1 MGGRLAGRITII
13 TGAGSGIGR
22 ASARRFA
29 EEGATVV
36 VNDVDQAGAE
46 ETVDSITGMGGRAV
60 VHVADVTRSDQ
71 VEALVARTTTD
82 FGRLDVLFN
91 NAGGAIPEP
100 MESMALSE
108 YRRLMALNLDSAFY
122 GTQCALRVMI
132 EQRSG
137 CILMTTSGAGLRAV
151 RHLAVYGMAKSGLIQ
166 LARSVAADY
175 GRYGIRSNVI
185 SPGPMA
191 TPGFLSWLDTV
202 RNGLKRFEAQVPLG
216 RLGSPED
223 IAHTALFL
231 ASDEASFISGVTV
244 PVDGGV
250 NAIFAA
256 PQVDGDSGE
265 AGARAGKAIES
276 SN

>member
-1 MGGRLAGRITII
+1 MGERLAGKIAII

-36 VNDVDQAGAE
+36 VNDIDPSSAE
-46 ETVDSITGMGGRAV
+46 ETVAGISADGGQAIA
-60 VHVADVTRSDQ
+60 HPADVTRPDE
-71 VEALVARTTTD
+71 VEGLIERATTD

-100 MESMALSE
+100 LDSMALDE
-108 YRRLMALNLDSAFY
+108 YRRLMQLNLDAAFY
-122 GTQCALRVMI
+122 GSQCALRVMK

-151 RHLAVYGMAKSGLIQ
+151 RNLAVYGMAKAGVIQ
-166 LARSVAADY
+166 LARSIAADY
-175 GRYGIRSNVI
+175 GRFGIRANVI

-191 TPGFLSWLDTV
+191 TPPFLAWLDTV

-216 RLGSPED
+216 RLGTPED
-223 IAHTALFL
+223 IAHTAVFL
-231 ASDEASFISGVTV
+231 ASDEAAFVNGVTI

-250 NAIFAA
+250 DAIFAA
-256 PQVDGDSGE
+256 PQVD
-265 AGARAGKAIES
+265 ES
-276 SN
+276 DTRS